1 RRARG
6 REPGETR
13 RPPRILD
20 AGVLARIDWS
30 TLLLFGGGLSL
41 GGLMFETGL
50 ARALGEAI
58 FAATPV
64 HGTFGIVLAGTLMAV
79 AVSEVT
85 SNTASAG
92 LVIPVVLEL
101 ARAAGVDPVKPAI
114 AATVACSF
122 GFMLPVSTPPHALVD
137 ASGRVRIRDM
147 VRCGIGLDVLGVLLI
162 STWITWVG

>member
-58 FAATPV
+58 FGAMPV
-64 HGTFGIVLAGTLMAV
+64 HGTFGIVLAGTLMAI

-92 LVIPVVLEL
+92 LVVPVVLEL
-101 ARAAGVDPVKPAI
+101 ARAAGVDPVKPTL
-114 AATVACSF
+114 AATIGCSF
-122 GFMLPVSTPPHALVD
+122 GFMLPVSTPPSALVS
-137 ASGRVRIRDM
+137 ATAGWRIRDV
-147 VRCGIGLDVLGVLLI
+147 VRDGGGLVVLGAVLV
-162 STWITWVG
+162 SPWVPLFG